1 MRGKNRKSLAM
12 PDYDYIYESFM
23 RGNLRPLYDYV
34 FPSLLRY
41 AKKLTGEQLSYLAKD
56 CVQDAIFQ
64 CYMRRDSYVS
74 LAHWRNALF
83 LGIRNRV
90 IDLMRKAE
98 CDQNYMESVLL
109 GDDEEEDVSLAI
121 IYQDALDVIYGAV
134 DALPEQYRELFRMSF
149 EQGLKNAEIAR
160 LMSVSEITVKKRKAR
175 LIEKL
180 RRMLGRDID
189 SYLIFFLLA
198 A

>member
-1 MRGKNRKSLAM
+1 
-12 PDYDYIYESFM
+12 
-23 RGNLRPLYDYV
+23 
-34 FPSLLRY
+34 
-41 AKKLTGEQLSYLAKD
+41 
-56 CVQDAIFQ
+56 
-64 CYMRRDSYVS
+64 
-74 LAHWRNALF
+74 
-83 LGIRNRV
+83 
-90 IDLMRKAE
+90 MRKAE